1 MLRLRA
7 FVVDGDSMLPSLR
20 PGDCLLVR
28 LGVKVRVGD
37 VVVARHPGRPG
48 RPGQP
53 QHHEAGLLLVKRVA
67 QRVDGGWWLLSDNA
81 DVGLD
86 DSRAFGA
93 VPDAAML
100 GRVWFRYYPWRRR

>member
-28 LGVKVRVGD
+28 LGAKVRAGD
-37 VVVARHPGRPG
+37 VVVARHPGHLRRP
-48 RPGQP
+48 P
-53 QHHEAGLLLVKRVA
+53 QAGSELLLVKRAVR
-67 QRVDGGWWLLSDNA
+67 RVDGGWWLLSDNA

-86 DSRAFGA
+86 DSRAFGV
-93 VPDAAML
+93 VPDAGVL

>member
-1 MLRLRA
+1 MGSGWPLRLRA

-28 LGVKVRVGD
+28 AGARVRVGD
-37 VVVARHPGRPG
+37 VVVARHPSSD
-48 RPGQP
+48 
-53 QHHEAGLLLVKRVA
+53 LLLVKRA
-67 QRVDGGWWLLSDNA
+67 ARRVEGGWWLLSDNA

-93 VPDAAML
+93 VPDSAVI
-100 GRVWFRYYPWRRR
+100 GKVWFRYYPWTRRG

>member
-28 LGVKVRVGD
+28 VGATVRLGDLVI
-37 VVVARHPGRPG
+37 ARRPG
-48 RPGQP
+48 HRGS
-53 QHHEAGLLLVKRVA
+53 ELLLVKRVA
-67 QRVDGGWWLLSDNA
+67 RRVDDGWWLLSDNA

-93 VPDAAML
+93 VPDAEVL
-100 GRVWFRYYPWRRR
+100 GRVWFRYYPWRRRR

>member
-1 MLRLRA
+1 MASLRLRA

-28 LGVKVRVGD
+28 VGVKVRPGD
-37 VVVARHPGRPG
+37 VVVARHPMSN
-48 RPGQP
+48 
-53 QHHEAGLLLVKRVA
+53 LLLVKRA
-67 QRVDGGWWLLSDNA
+67 TGRVDGGWWLLSDNA

-93 VPDAAML
+93 VPDSAVV
-100 GRVWFRYYPWRRR
+100 GRVWFRYYPWRFR